1 MYLDEIVKK
10 WKFNVKRMSQLLRCC
25 HKTAKERNELL
36 RSAFMARIGSQYTS
50 NQLIF
55 LDKSSKDERT
65 IFRGYGYSELN
76 TRVFKK

>member
-1 MYLDEIVKK
+1 MEIQCEK
-10 WKFNVKRMSQLLRCC
+10 NVSITTMLP
-25 HKTAKERNELL
+25 KERNELL